1 MLAATC
7 AACLLFPGAVASAQ
21 PVPVLLTFDTEY
33 DPDKSA
39 IEELDTDVPATHFLL
54 GDYAGLYPG
63 MVRSLAGSNTIGSHG
78 LSHRKLTTL
87 DRPTLDHVF
96 GQSRSLLE
104 SLADRPVRWFRAP
117 NLEVD
122 DEALRAMRDAGFVYN
137 SSSLER
143 WRDKSVLLDLPIS
156 TEDGADTAVSDY
168 SLFHQL
174 GMSDEQALAWLKAR
188 YAERESTGRPLVF
201 LLHARIIGEHAGVL
215 HKFIAHVHQRGGRF
229 MTAEQYVESVNRHC
243 PTRFAVWIDFILGE
257 HDPQLIADDLKSVGI
272 TDAFLM
278 ARNTE
283 GERYYPVDG
292 ESGPDRFGA
301 ALEALQRNGIR
312 VHAWLPI
319 NRDPRLVQLHPDW
332 AMQEIAGPRSPA
344 WLSPSHPGFRRYLLE
359 TIEALV
365 TRYPVDGL
373 HLDYL
378 RYPDISHDF
387 SETTLAA
394 FRDATGIRDASKQSL
409 VAGDHY
415 LSWMTWRNGRITA
428 QTAAIHDLVRD
439 LRGADFELSAAL
451 IDEAAVSFRAGDTF
465 GQDYSR
471 LAQYLDIVSPMAYFT
486 QDNEPAQSV
495 SRTVWATRYMVGNT
509 TVLTGLPAWEYR
521 GTSAERT
528 RVFQRALQAA
538 APGSDGYAFY
548 PYLHLFGR
556 GSKQHAM
563 PAEASRELKSFIE
576 AAQSRDTCGGDAS
589 EATSQ

>member
-1 MLAATC
+1 M
-7 AACLLFPGAVASAQ
+7 SAP

-39 IEELDTDVPATHFLL
+39 LEALDIDVPATHFLL
-54 GDYAGLYPG
+54 GDYAERYPG
-63 MVRSLAGSNTIGSHG
+63 MVRALAKRNTIGSHG
-78 LSHRKLTTL
+78 LSHRRLPTL
-87 DRPTLDHVF
+87 DRPALDRVF
-96 GQSRSLLE
+96 GRSKPLLE
-104 SLADRPVRWFRAP
+104 NLAGRPAQWFRAP

-122 DEALRAMRDAGFVYN
+122 DEALRAMHDAGFVYN
-137 SSSLER
+137 SSTLER
-143 WRDKSVLLDLPIS
+143 WREKSVLFDLPIS

-174 GMSDEQALAWLKAR
+174 GMSDDQALAWLKAR

-201 LLHARIIGEHAGVL
+201 LLHARIIGEHADVL
-215 HKFIAHVHQRGGRF
+215 HEFIAHVRQRGGRF
-229 MTAEQYVESVNRHC
+229 MTADQYVESVNRRC
-243 PTRFAVWIDFILGE
+243 PERFAVWIDFILGE
-257 HDPQLIADDLKSVGI
+257 HDPQVVADDLKSVGA

-278 ARNTE
+278 AKNTE
-283 GERYYPVDG
+283 GGRYYPVDG
-292 ESGPDRFGA
+292 GSGPDRFGT
-301 ALEALQRNGIR
+301 ALEALQQNGIR
-312 VHAWLPI
+312 VHAWLPV
-319 NRDPRLVQLHPDW
+319 NRDPRLARLHPDW
-332 AMQEIAGPRSPA
+332 AMQNIAGPRSSD
-344 WLSPSHPGFRRYLLE
+344 WLSPSHPGFRRHLLE

-415 LSWMTWRNGRITA
+415 LPWMTWRNSRITA

-439 LRGADFELSAAL
+439 LRGAEFELSAAL
-451 IDEAAVSFRAGDTF
+451 IDEAAVSFRAADTF
-465 GQDYSR
+465 GQDYSG
-471 LAQYLDIVSPMAYFT
+471 LAQYLDIISPMAYFT
-486 QDNEPAQSV
+486 QDNEPAQLV
-495 SRTVWATRYMVGNT
+495 NRTVWATRYVVGNT

-521 GTSAERT
+521 GTAAERA
-528 RVFQRALQAA
+528 REFRRALQAA

-556 GSKQHAM
+556 GAEQPAM
-563 PAEASRELKSFIE
+563 PAEAIRELKSFI
-576 AAQSRDTCGGDAS
+576 AAARSRDTCDEGASDA
-589 EATSQ
+589 ASQ